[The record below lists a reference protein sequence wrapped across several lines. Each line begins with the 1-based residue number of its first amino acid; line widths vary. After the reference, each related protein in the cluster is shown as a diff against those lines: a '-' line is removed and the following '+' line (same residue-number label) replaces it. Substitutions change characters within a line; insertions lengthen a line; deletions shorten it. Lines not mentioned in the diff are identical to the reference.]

1 MALVVRRR
9 MSSPLRLGMTWEETW
24 RGEDR
29 GLIKCWENGRT
40 LVGTHPELAKAAS
53 SGELPCLDWKGGIS
67 GNPKMKKKFG
77 SLQYLAT
84 WQGLRQQDLCI
95 KVEEETTLTCTR
107 SLIVVTFTPD
117 LRKLDLES
125 TNREEAPSE
134 DT

>member
-1 MALVVRRR
+1 
-9 MSSPLRLGMTWEETW
+9 
-24 RGEDR
+24 
-29 GLIKCWENGRT
+29 
-40 LVGTHPELAKAAS
+40 
-53 SGELPCLDWKGGIS
+53 
-67 GNPKMKKKFG
+67 MKKKFG

-95 KVEEETTLTCTR
+95 NVEEETTLTCTR